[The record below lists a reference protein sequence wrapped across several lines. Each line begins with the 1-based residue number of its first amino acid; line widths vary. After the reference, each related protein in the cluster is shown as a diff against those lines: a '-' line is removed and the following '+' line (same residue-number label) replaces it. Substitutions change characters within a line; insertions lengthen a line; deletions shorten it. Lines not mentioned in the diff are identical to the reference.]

1 MPSQRVFFSRGGFP
15 SQGLITCPTVES
27 IENGLAVTEDQA
39 REMRDATRADAV
51 AKVVGDVL
59 WRFNEEHE
67 EAITVY
73 DVIGMVVEDL
83 IVQGMCPACLASAID
98 VAYANTN
105 AARDVHITDDQ
116 AVRRQNNSDVFH

>member
-1 MPSQRVFFSRGGFP
+1 
-15 SQGLITCPTVES
+15 
-27 IENGLAVTEDQA
+27 
-39 REMRDATRADAV
+39 MRDATRADAV

-98 VAYANTN
+98 TAYTNTN

>member
-1 MPSQRVFFSRGGFP
+1 M
-15 SQGLITCPTVES
+15 
-27 IENGLAVTEDQA
+27 TEDQA

-83 IVQGMCPACLASAID
+83 IVEGMCPACLANAID
-98 VAYANTN
+98 IAYSNAS

-116 AVRRQNNSDVFH
+116 AVRRQTKSDVFH

>member
-1 MPSQRVFFSRGGFP
+1 M
-15 SQGLITCPTVES
+15 
-27 IENGLAVTEDQA
+27 TEDQA

-83 IVQGMCPACLASAID
+83 IVEGMCPACLASAID
-98 VAYANTN
+98 IAYTN
-105 AARDVHITDDQ
+105 ASAARDVHITDDQ
-116 AVRRQNNSDVFH
+116 PARRQNKSDVFH

>member
-1 MPSQRVFFSRGGFP
+1 M
-15 SQGLITCPTVES
+15 
-27 IENGLAVTEDQA
+27 TEDQA

-73 DVIGMVVEDL
+73 DVVGMVVEDL
-83 IVQGMCPACLASAID
+83 IVEGMCPACLANAID
-98 VAYANTN
+98 KAYSNAN
-105 AARDVHITDDQ
+105 ASRDVHVTDDQ
-116 AVRRQNNSDVFH
+116 AVRRLTKSDVFH

>member
-1 MPSQRVFFSRGGFP
+1 M
-15 SQGLITCPTVES
+15 
-27 IENGLAVTEDQA
+27 TEDEA

-83 IVQGMCPACLASAID
+83 IIQGMCPACLANAID
-98 VAYANTN
+98 IAYTNAN
-105 AARDVHITDDQ
+105 AARDVHIMDEQAGRTDEQ
-116 AVRRQNNSDVFH
+116 PIRRQNKPDVFH